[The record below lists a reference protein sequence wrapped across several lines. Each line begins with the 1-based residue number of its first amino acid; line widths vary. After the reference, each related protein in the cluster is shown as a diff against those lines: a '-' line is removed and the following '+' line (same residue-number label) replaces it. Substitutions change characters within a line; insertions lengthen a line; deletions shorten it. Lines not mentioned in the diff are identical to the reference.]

1 MIANY
6 DSLLV
11 PRRDSIDPD
20 PLNFQAEL
28 DRSKLPHTLR
38 CTFGITSPLKRGEWI
53 RARNPQAVDTYY
65 YKVEDVSCSPNITLS
80 MPVLKPV
87 STPMDAVGADS
98 RRLATQPLTPQGTPD
113 EGCEQVTCTTFSI
126 NFDEMDDV
134 AKQAAITEIIDTI
147 PPVYDMKTWLEENT
161 TVASQAS
168 LRNWTDRISPA
179 ACGVLRWIIASN
191 RSCII
196 PVDEVDK
203 GGNKTDDT
211 RESRVW
217 GMGDYIQFRF
227 AMGAPDKEQRF
238 VKAVK
243 EAQQKHALKCKALQR
258 SMW

>member
-1 MIANY
+1 M
-6 DSLLV
+6 
-11 PRRDSIDPD
+11 PRRDSIEPD
-20 PLNFQAEL
+20 QLNFQAVL
-28 DRSKLPHTLR
+28 DRSKLPHTLN
-38 CTFGITSPLKRGEWI
+38 CTYGITSPVKRGEWI
-53 RARNPQAVDTYY
+53 RVRNPQAVDTFYY
-65 YKVEDVSCSPNITLS
+65 RVEDASGFPNIALS

-87 STPMDAVGADS
+87 STPMDAGGADS
-98 RRLATQPLTPQGTPD
+98 RRPAVQPLTPQGTP
-113 EGCEQVTCTTFSI
+113 EGCEQVTCTTFSV

-147 PPVYDMKTWLEENT
+147 PPVYDMKAWLEENT
-161 TVASQAS
+161 TVVSQAS
-168 LRNWTDRISPA
+168 LRNWADRISPA

-203 GGNKTDDT
+203 AGNKADDT

-258 SMW
+258 PM